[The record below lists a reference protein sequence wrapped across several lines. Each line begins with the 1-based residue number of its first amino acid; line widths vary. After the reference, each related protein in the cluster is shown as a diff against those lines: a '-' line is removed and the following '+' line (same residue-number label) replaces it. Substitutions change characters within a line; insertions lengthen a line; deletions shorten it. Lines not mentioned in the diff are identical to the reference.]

1 MQREELQQIA
11 KHIDD
16 LFDLGKLDEG
26 QQLLQKA
33 LEAAASD
40 QAYLC
45 YFKAEAAGYI
55 DENFNEHSSL
65 LKQASELSPSDTFLL
80 RGLGTCQLMNDK
92 VWQAVRTFDKLLA
105 MAPDD
110 FDGLRCMGIA
120 HSRLDRDRKA
130 LKFYAAALKNNPEDS
145 DSMRQSG
152 VSYSKLGEDKEA
164 INWYRRALQ
173 INEFDYD
180 AMRQMGISLA
190 MLEDLQGAREWLLMA
205 QAINPKDYET
215 RLNLALVNKKL
226 RGEETWMEKMT
237 IRLGRWMNRIWCRLL
252 DRFGLR

>member
-1 MQREELQQIA
+1 LQREELQQIA
-11 KHIDD
+11 KQIDD
-16 LFDLGKLDEG
+16 LFDLGKIEEG
-26 QQLLQKA
+26 QELLVKA
-33 LEAAASD
+33 LEMSASD
-40 QAYLC
+40 EAYLC

-55 DENFNEHSSL
+55 DGNFDEHANL
-65 LKQASELSPSDTFLL
+65 LKKASELSPEDIFLL
-80 RGLGTCQLMNDK
+80 RGLGVCQLMSDK

-105 MAPDD
+105 MCPTDYD
-110 FDGLRCMGIA
+110 TLRCMGIT

-130 LKFYAAALKNNPEDS
+130 LKFYAEALAINPKDS
-145 DSMRQSG
+145 DSMRQTG
-152 VSYSKLGEDKEA
+152 VSLSKLGEDREA
-164 INWYRRALQ
+164 IDWFRRTLQ

-226 RGEETWMEKMT
+226 RGEETWLEKMT
-237 IRLGRWMNRIWCRLL
+237 IKLGRWMNRIWCKLL